1 MVTEMVG
8 KPFVIGTNP
17 QVDAQFSIPYTVACA
32 LVRGDVFLGDFETA
46 AIKDQQVRALANL
59 VKVSANRELPPEDL
73 LHAEMTVKIKDGRT
87 YMKSIEAPLG
97 NPAKAINAEQC
108 RQKFR
113 KCVAYSALDFDAA
126 QIEALLSTLDS
137 LEDIRDVNRM
147 IAPMLL

>member
-1 MVTEMVG
+1 
-8 KPFVIGTNP
+8 
-17 QVDAQFSIPYTVACA
+17 
-32 LVRGDVFLGDFETA
+32 
-46 AIKDQQVRALANL
+46 
-59 VKVSANRELPPEDL
+59 LPPEDL